1 MNSKTMKIFIYAL
14 MILCLGACGSST
26 NRINLDTPV
35 ESPSEEV
42 KSSAEKDKDI
52 ELINTVYEKFV
63 FAIDADESIVPEKY
77 FTANALKKLQEDY
90 EFDCEDGPCYAFYAL
105 RTGMQDSKPGS
116 DEASMVYGIDSDG
129 DGWYIVTYSDM
140 GWPGKTRIKITDGK
154 VDDYQ
159 QLNQ

>member
-1 MNSKTMKIFIYAL
+1 MKIFICAL
-14 MILCLGACGSST
+14 MLLCLGSCGPST
-26 NRINLDTPV
+26 NKNNLDTPV

-52 ELINTVYEKFV
+52 ELISTVYEKFV
-63 FAIDADESIVPEKY
+63 FAIDADESIVPETY
-77 FTANALKKLQEDY
+77 FTANALKKLLEDY
-90 EFDCEDGPCYAFYAL
+90 ESDCEDGPCYAFYAL

-116 DEASMVYGIDSDG
+116 DEASMVYSIDSDG
-129 DGWYIVTYSDM
+129 DDWYVVTYSDM

-159 QLNQ
+159 RLNQ